1 MDKEGL
7 ESRLLAIGKAKPKIA
22 SVVLPGLIPGPPSL
36 EHDSRIVA
44 GLRFGQLCLELG
56 AEVIIVTTTGCH
68 DCHGESGAVYFGRQN
83 LLFAKAMGFDI
94 TNLIEIGENK
104 SCHTANSLLRLGPY
118 FERIKPDLVG
128 LISNAPH
135 LSVAEIYM
143 RNLNPHI
150 PFVTYSSGNGEGA
163 SGGAATQMSLEDYIR
178 REELHCRMAR
188 TVDRVLKGRLLD
200 LMGYSWKL
208 RRQCRARVWP
218 EIAIPT
224 TI

>member
-1 MDKEGL
+1 MNAEGL
-7 ESRLLAIGKAKPKIA
+7 KKRILEIGKAKPKIA

-44 GLRFGQLCLELG
+44 GLRFGQFCHEHG

-83 LLFAKAMGFDI
+83 LLFAEAMRLDI
-94 TNLIEIGENK
+94 ANLIEIGEDQ

-118 FERIKPDLVG
+118 FEKIKPDLVG

-135 LSVAEIYM
+135 LSVAAIYM
-143 RNLNPHI
+143 KNLNPHT
-150 PFVTYSSGNGEGA
+150 PFITYSSGNGEGA

-178 REELHCRMAR
+178 REELHCRVAR
-188 TVDRVLKGRLLD
+188 TVDRVLGGRLLD
-200 LMGYSWKL
+200 FIGYSWNL
-208 RRQCRARVWP
+208 RRLCRTKEWP
-218 EIAIPT
+218 EISIPK
-224 TI
+224 